1 MIYPLDSTIQR
12 LNNWGLIR
20 RFVSCSLST
29 TYEPPCKIAEW
40 LPPASCPLLCS
51 IFWINL
57 LNAGLSLKFQVGR
70 ESNSKE
76 FLLALFFF
84 YFPIKVA
91 RDHTHSSRRKS
102 LAPGS
107 LMTALKCFSKLVK
120 VVRSVFKLVGFKLHA
135 LLVQPKHRITDYSR
149 LPLKSYEP
157 LLLLV
162 YILASGGALG
172 FKSQG

>member
-1 MIYPLDSTIQR
+1 MCLHQTYNPEVLVSSPLAPVVQKLGSAIHQINHYPADMYYAKQLRYPLDSTIQR
-12 LNNWGLIR
+12 LNNRGLIR

-91 RDHTHSSRRKS
+91 GDHTHSSRGKS
-102 LAPGS
+102 P
-107 LMTALKCFSKLVK
+107 
-120 VVRSVFKLVGFKLHA
+120 
-135 LLVQPKHRITDYSR
+135 
-149 LPLKSYEP
+149 
-157 LLLLV
+157 
-162 YILASGGALG
+162 ALG
-172 FKSQG
+172 S